1 MPSRSHIRILKIL
14 VITFP
19 IIVGNVA
26 TLYGVILYS
35 NTQMVYPEDQAIPPG
50 FLIFSS
56 MEMSS
61 VNFSMQIVE
70 VNFELG
76 RSDKTMLQCDFNVAS
91 PLTGEQTIG
100 FQFPYIIEKLEA
112 YGSDFQVSKIEII
125 PETFS
130 PGDGARQTEATIVYL
145 KFGPKPGGLNYS
157 IRGFLSWSGFL
168 SHTDYA
174 TYKFV
179 VPFARDEGTLRDYI
193 GNLLPNARIRYVTQ
207 REGDHVSLMMNAA
220 ADIKLVYPTP
230 SSVMGIP
237 GYNNQMLVWDL
248 SYPYSVSIPEELGRM
263 LDTVV
268 VYFELG
274 SLAEQRNSYL
284 FGAGIYTG
292 LGVSLIFSGIHEALK
307 YLEENRVKR
316 GSLQTSD

>member
-1 MPSRSHIRILKIL
+1 VSSRSYVRLLKIL

-19 IIVGNVA
+19 IIVGSVA

-35 NTQMVYPEDQAIPPG
+35 NTQIFYPEDRAIPPG
-50 FLIFSS
+50 ILIFSS

-76 RSDKTMLQCDFNVAS
+76 RSDKTMLQCDFDVAS

-100 FQFPYIIEKLEA
+100 LQFPYIIEKLEA

-145 KFGPKPGGLNYS
+145 KFEPKPELHYS
-157 IRGFLSWSGFL
+157 IRVLLSWSGFL

-179 VPFARDEGTLRDYI
+179 VPFARNEAALRNSID
-193 GNLLPNARIRYVTQ
+193 NLLPNAKIRYVTQ

-248 SYPYSVSIPEELGRM
+248 SYPYSISISEELGSM
-263 LDTVV
+263 ADTVV

-307 YLEENRVKR
+307 YLGETRVKK
-316 GSLQTSD
+316 